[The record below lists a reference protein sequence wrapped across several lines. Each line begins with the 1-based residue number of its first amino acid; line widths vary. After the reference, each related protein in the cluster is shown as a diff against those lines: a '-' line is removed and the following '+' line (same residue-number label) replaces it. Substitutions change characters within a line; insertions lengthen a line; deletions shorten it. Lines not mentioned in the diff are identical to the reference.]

1 MIVRLLR
8 ALVVGVFLVSAVG
21 AQAQGPNLPKR
32 WYVGAGGGASFY
44 DDANFT
50 GTSLAGTVSAD
61 LDTGY
66 IGNVSVGAYLDDIRV
81 FRLEVE
87 GLYTSTDVNGVS
99 GAAAQ
104 SAAGTVSN
112 TAAMFNALYDVR
124 TGTDWTPYFGVGIG
138 YSLVDV
144 DSFTTPAGNPTLLDD
159 NDGVF
164 AWQIKAGVAY
174 QFSPSWS
181 VNVNYRFFNA
191 ENPSFIDV
199 NGGSVNGD
207 PIRSHNAEVGFRFH
221 F

>member
-8 ALVVGVFLVSAVG
+8 ALTVGVILVFTLG

-32 WYVGAGGGASFY
+32 WYVGAGAGAAFY
-44 DDANFT
+44 NDWELTN
-50 GTSLAGTVSAD
+50 TVDAD

-66 IGNVSVGAYLDDIRV
+66 IGNITVGAYLDDIRV
-81 FRLEVE
+81 FRLEAE
-87 GLYTSTDVNGVS
+87 GLYTSSDINGVA
-99 GAAAQ
+99 GA
-104 SAAGTVSN
+104 SANGTVSN

-124 TGTDWTPYFGVGIG
+124 TGTNWTPYFGVGIG
-138 YSLVDV
+138 YSLVDL
-144 DSFTTPAGNPTLLDD
+144 DSFTTPAGAATIVDD

-181 VNVNYRFFNA
+181 VNVQYRFFNA
-191 ENPSFIDV
+191 ENPSFITT
-199 NGGSVNGD
+199 GGLNADAES
-207 PIRSHNAEVGFRFH
+207 IRSNNAEIGFRFH

>member
-8 ALVVGVFLVSAVG
+8 ALTVGAILLVALG
-21 AQAQGPNLPKR
+21 AQAQEPNLPKR
-32 WYVGAGGGASFY
+32 WYVGAGAGASFY
-44 DDANFT
+44 DDWEFT
-50 GTSLAGTVSAD
+50 STISAD

-66 IGNVSVGAYLDDIRV
+66 LGNVTVGAYLDDIRV
-81 FRLEVE
+81 FRLELE
-87 GLYTSTDVNGVS
+87 GLYTSSDVNGVS
-99 GAAAQ
+99 GA

-144 DSFTTPAGNPTLLDD
+144 DSFTTPAGSPTLIDD

-181 VNVNYRFFNA
+181 VNVQYRFFNA
-191 ENPSFIDV
+191 ENPSFINV
-199 NGGSVNGD
+199 NGVAVDGD
-207 PIRSHNAEVGFRFH
+207 PIRSNNAEVGFRFH